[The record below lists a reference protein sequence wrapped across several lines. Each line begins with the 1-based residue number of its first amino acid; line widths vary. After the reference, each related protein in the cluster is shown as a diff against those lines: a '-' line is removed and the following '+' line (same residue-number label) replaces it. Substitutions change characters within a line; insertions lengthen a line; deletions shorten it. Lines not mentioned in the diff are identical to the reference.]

1 MCKHFNALFNCTALA
16 LEGLDLILIQLK
28 MKINKFIILSILG
41 LFFSC
46 KTVSEDNG
54 KLKVVT
60 TTTMLTDLVS
70 EIGGENISLQGL
82 MGAGVDPHLYKASEG
97 DVTKLYEA
105 DIIFYSGLHLEGKLV
120 DIFEKMEG
128 KKNTVSLGDKL
139 PKNELIPSEYFASN
153 YDPHVWF
160 NIQFFK
166 QFAHL
171 VTDELSKAD
180 PANAESYS
188 KNNKEY
194 QQKLDALETEI
205 KSTIATLPEEKRI
218 LVTAHDAFNYF
229 GKAYGF
235 QVVGLQGISTATEAG
250 VKDVQNLSEFIIQNS
265 IKAIFVESSVPRRT
279 IEALQQA
286 VLSKNHNV
294 EIGGSLYSDALG
306 DSGIEEGTYIGMFK
320 YNVNTIVNALK

>member
-1 MCKHFNALFNCTALA
+1 
-16 LEGLDLILIQLK
+16 
-28 MKINKFIILSILG
+28 MKKFIILSVITLFLG
-41 LFFSC
+41 C
-46 KTVSEDNG
+46 KNTTETSG
-54 KLKVVT
+54 KIRVVT

-70 EIGGENISLQGL
+70 EIGGDKVSLQGL

-105 DIIFYSGLHLEGKLV
+105 DIIIYGGLHLEGKLV

-128 KKNTVSLGDKL
+128 KKNTVSLGDRL

-166 QFAHL
+166 QFAQI

-180 PANAESYS
+180 AKNAEFYS
-188 KNNKEY
+188 ENNSVY
-194 QQKLDALETEI
+194 QKKLDALEAEI
-205 KSTIATLPEEKRI
+205 KAVIASLPEEKRI

-250 VKDVQNLSEFIIQNS
+250 VKDVQNLSEFIIQNN
-265 IKAIFVESSVPRRT
+265 IKAVFVESSVPRRT

-286 VLSKNHNV
+286 VLSKHHNV
-294 EIGGSLYSDALG
+294 AIGGSLYSDALG
-306 DSGIEEGTYIGMFK
+306 NPGTDEGTYIGMFK

>member
-1 MCKHFNALFNCTALA
+1 MRKLITIFLFTTV
-16 LEGLDLILIQLK
+16 
-28 MKINKFIILSILG
+28 FI
-41 LFFSC
+41 SC
-46 KTVSEDNG
+46 KNTSEDNG

-60 TTTMLTDLVS
+60 TTNILANLVS
-70 EIGGENISLQGL
+70 EIGGENISLQSL

-97 DVTKLYEA
+97 DVSKLYNA

-120 DIFEKMEG
+120 DIFEKM
-128 KKNTVSLGDKL
+128 KANKNTVSLGDGL
-139 PKNELIPSEYFASN
+139 PKDQLISSANFGGN

-166 QFAHL
+166 ILAQI

-180 PANAESYS
+180 AENADFYAI
-188 KNNKEY
+188 NNKDY
-194 QQKLDALETEI
+194 QNKLVELEKEI
-205 KSTIATLPEEKRI
+205 QSTINSLPKEKRI

-229 GKAYGF
+229 GNAYDF

-250 VKDVQNLSEFIIQNS
+250 VKDVQELSKFIIDNKV
-265 IKAIFVESSVPRRT
+265 KAIFIESSVPRRT
-279 IEALQQA
+279 IEALQAA

-294 EIGGSLYSDALG
+294 EIGGSLFSDALG
-306 DSGIEEGTYIGMFK
+306 NPGTEEGTYIGMFK

>member
-1 MCKHFNALFNCTALA
+1 MKKIIPL
-16 LEGLDLILIQLK
+16 LIAIT
-28 MKINKFIILSILG
+28 ILG
-41 LFFSC
+41 C
-46 KTVSEDNG
+46 KEKSQKSE
-54 KLKVVT
+54 KLNVVT

-70 EIGGENISLQGL
+70 EIGGDHISLQGL

-97 DVTKLYEA
+97 DVSKLYEA

-120 DIFEKMEG
+120 DIFEKMES

-139 PKNELIPSEYFASN
+139 PKNELIASEYFASN
-153 YDPHVWF
+153 FDPHVWF

-166 QFAHL
+166 QFAQI

-180 PANAESYS
+180 AANAESYS
-188 KNNKEY
+188 ENNKRY
-194 QQKLDALETEI
+194 QEKLDALENEV
-205 KSTIATLPEEKRI
+205 KMTIATLPAEKRI

-229 GKAYGF
+229 GKAYDF

-250 VKDVQNLSEFIIQNS
+250 VKDVQNLSEFIIKNN
-265 IKAIFVESSVPRRT
+265 IKAIFVESSVPKRT

-306 DSGIEEGTYIGMFK
+306 DPGTDEGTYLGMFR
-320 YNVNTIVNALK
+320 YNVNTIVNALKENPKN